1 MKRNSTRRKNSRD
14 ASWRLAAPP
23 VPLQT
28 EAESPVKRESA
39 GTAKEGSDI
48 CVGKSRHMCRSNS
61 AIALKLRGLFPRKPA
76 LEIAL
81 RLTHE
86 VSPRTIERWLS
97 GHAEMPASALVD
109 LVTSD
114 VGGVLIK
121 ALMADAVAP
130 WWRDFSRHL
139 EVARLARHH
148 AETGQRIA
156 RIIAGTEV

>member
-48 CVGKSRHMCRSNS
+48 CVGKSRHMCRSIS
-61 AIALKLRGLFPRKPA
+61 SIVLLLREIFPAKPD

-81 RLTHE
+81 RANVTQ
-86 VSPRTIERWLS
+86 RTAERWLA
-97 GHAEMPASALVD
+97 GDNTLTAESLVAL
-109 LVTSD
+109 LRSD
-114 VGGVLIK
+114 VGGDLLK

-148 AETGQRIA
+148 AETGRRIA
-156 RIIAGTEV
+156 RIIAGAEE